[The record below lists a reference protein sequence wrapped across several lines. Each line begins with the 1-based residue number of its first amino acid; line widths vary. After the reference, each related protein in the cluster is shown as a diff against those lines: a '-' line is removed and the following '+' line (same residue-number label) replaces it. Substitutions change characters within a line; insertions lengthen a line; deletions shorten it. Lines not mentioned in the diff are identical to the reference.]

1 MCFSKN
7 NIKAL
12 KTLSGR
18 ARLSL
23 REPAAI
29 CEQSQVDS
37 FFLGSDMAANARLS
51 FQIRWLLK
59 CNFREPSHRIPNSIN
74 ESADINTRQKLCSVS
89 PTPTPAA
96 PSTGLVLCPTPRPP
110 THSPLQPHRTIQPP
124 GAGIIISFAFCLSSC
139 DPSFPR
145 PRYSVSGSPIHS
157 QCFWPLVL
165 IP

>member
-1 MCFSKN
+1 MLCFSKN
-7 NIKAL
+7 TIKAL
-12 KTLSGR
+12 KTFNGR

-23 REPAAI
+23 REAAAI

-74 ESADINTRQKLCSVS
+74 ESADINTPQKLCSVS
-89 PTPTPAA
+89 LPAA
-96 PSTGLVLCPTPRPP
+96 PSTGLALCPTPRPP
-110 THSPLQPHRTIQPP
+110 THSPLRPQRAIQPP
-124 GAGIIISFAFCLSSC
+124 GAGITISIAFCLSSC

-165 IP
+165 SP